1 MARRSEGI
9 ATTSAPMPAAHSA
22 SSSVQP
28 TGTATTK
35 RMARG
40 RPPLAARAVESV
52 VLGPG
57 EKLIAV
63 ASTSSAVNSCQFM
76 THTLNL
82 RPLQFQY
89 S

>member
-1 MARRSEGI
+1 
-9 ATTSAPMPAAHSA
+9 
-22 SSSVQP
+22 
-28 TGTATTK
+28 
-35 RMARG
+35 MARG

-76 THTLNL
+76 SQTLNFG
-82 RPLQFQY
+82 PLQFQY
-89 S
+89 R

>member
-1 MARRSEGI
+1 MPSALMTQRSDGA
-9 ATTSAPMPAAHSA
+9 ATTSAPMPAAHSV

-28 TGTATTK
+28 TGTAITK

-40 RPPLAARAVESV
+40 RPPLAPSAVERV

-76 THTLNL
+76 GHTLN
-82 RPLQFQY
+82 
-89 S
+89 

>member
-1 MARRSEGI
+1 MPSPLIARRSGGT
-9 ATTSAPMPAAHSA
+9 ATTRAPRPAAQIA

-28 TGTATTK
+28 IGTATTK
-35 RMARG
+35 RIARG

-63 ASTSSAVNSCQFM
+63 ANTSSAVNSCQFM
-76 THTLNL
+76 AHTLNL
-82 RPLQFQY
+82 
-89 S
+89 